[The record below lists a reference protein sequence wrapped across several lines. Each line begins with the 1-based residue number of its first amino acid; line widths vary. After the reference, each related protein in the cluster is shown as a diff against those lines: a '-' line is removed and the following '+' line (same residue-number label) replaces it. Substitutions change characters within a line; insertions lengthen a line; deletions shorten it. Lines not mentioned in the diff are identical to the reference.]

1 MLKNP
6 LKLMLYKLCSLVVL
20 LYMNM
25 NGYSLHIH
33 THTHC
38 ILFGFSLKKKVYL
51 LHVFLQA
58 TFAGPS
64 QYRTH

>member
-1 MLKNP
+1 
-6 LKLMLYKLCSLVVL
+6 MLYKLCSLVVL
-20 LYMNM
+20 LHMNM
-25 NGYSLHIH
+25 NEYSLHIH
-33 THTHC
+33 RHTLH
-38 ILFGFSLKKKVYL
+38 IIRFQFKKKVYL